1 MDVMRIFITIISKS
15 GVKNMKGYL
24 QRRSLKPLKEN
35 CYKFAIAFS
44 ILTIVAYIVEIVV
57 GKTETNHFTSV
68 FFMSIAS
75 IIWII
80 FFTAIGIKTICK
92 HRGKKVLGMV
102 DSVLRTF
109 NWLSTTDA
117 NTNRRYVIKY
127 LNKKLKTPIYPRQI
141 DSPKLFDKCVVYVW
155 GPLKYTDFEEKV
167 DE

>member
-1 MDVMRIFITIISKS
+1 
-15 GVKNMKGYL
+15 MK
-24 QRRSLKPLKEN
+24 RALKPLREK
-35 CYKFAIAFS
+35 CYIYAIVFS
-44 ILTIVAYIVEIVV
+44 TIAIGAYIAETVV
-57 GKTETNHFTSV
+57 GKNKTNHFTSI
-68 FFMSIAS
+68 FFVSIAS
-75 IIWII
+75 IIWIL

-141 DSPKLFDKCVVYVW
+141 DSPKLFDKCVVYIW